1 MEESL
6 RNETV
11 LQYMPLIHKVVHGL
25 KINNKDYEHEDLVNI
40 GVFGLM
46 KAIDK
51 YDASL
56 NVPFINYAYMRIK
69 GAIIDEIRKT
79 SRVSRSKIK
88 AVNNYYD
95 AVSALQQ
102 TLLRT
107 PTDKELCKYLEITNN
122 DLKKIYETVH
132 QLSDV
137 SLDSI
142 LFEDSS
148 SETNL
153 MEMMADDS
161 ASNAVSDI
169 IKKEQ
174 LEYMKEAITELPER
188 EQQMLQLIYFE
199 ELSMKEVGYIY
210 DISTPRVSQIHG
222 KALLKLRES
231 LRKVYDND

>member
-1 MEESL
+1 MEDL
-6 RNETV
+6 QRNETV
-11 LQYMPLIHKVVHGL
+11 MQYMPLIHKVVHGL

-95 AVSALQQ
+95 AVS
-102 TLLRT
+102 T
-107 PTDKELCKYLEITNN
+107 PAADAPSHTDNKELCRHLSITDNE
-122 DLKKIYETVH
+122 LKKIYETVH

-148 SETNL
+148 NETKSDGS
-153 MEMMADDS
+153 DDRRFGS
-161 ASNAVSDI
+161 
-169 IKKEQ
+169 
-174 LEYMKEAITELPER
+174 LTR
-188 EQQMLQLIYFE
+188 
-199 ELSMKEVGYIY
+199 
-210 DISTPRVSQIHG
+210 
-222 KALLKLRES
+222 KAA
-231 LRKVYDND
+231 

>member
-1 MEESL
+1 MEEKQ

-11 LQYMPLIHKVVHGL
+11 IQYMPLIHKVVHGL

-40 GVFGLM
+40 GVIGLM
-46 KAIDK
+46 KAIEK
-51 YDASL
+51 YDVSL

-79 SRVSRSKIK
+79 SRVSRGKIK

-95 AVSALQQ
+95 AVSKLQQ
-102 TLLRT
+102 QLLRT
-107 PTDKELCKYLEITNN
+107 PTDKELCRYLEMT
-122 DLKKIYETVH
+122 DKELKKVYETVH
-132 QLSDV
+132 QLADV

-142 LFEDSS
+142 LFEDSTN
-148 SETNL
+148 ETNL
-153 MEMMADDS
+153 IEVMTNDS
-161 ASNAVSDI
+161 APDTETSV

-174 LEYMKEAITELPER
+174 LNYMKQAITKLPER
-188 EQQMLQLIYFE
+188 EQQILQLIYFE
-199 ELSMKEVGYIY
+199 ELSMKEVAYIY

-231 LRKVYDND
+231 LGKVYDND

>member
-1 MEESL
+1 MEENL

-11 LQYMPLIHKVVHGL
+11 VQYMPLIHKVVHGL
-25 KINNKDYEHEDLVNI
+25 KINNKDYEHDDLVNI

-95 AVSALQQ
+95 AVSTLQQ
-102 TLLRT
+102 KLLRT
-107 PTDKELCKYLEITNN
+107 PTDKELCRHLGITDT
-122 DLKKIYETVH
+122 DLKKVYETVH

-148 SETNL
+148 NETNL
-153 MEMMADDS
+153 MEVMADES
-161 ASNAVSDI
+161 APDAESDV
-169 IKKEQ
+169 IKEEQ
-174 LEYMKEAITELPER
+174 LSYMKTAITQLPER
-188 EQQMLQLIYFE
+188 DQQILQLIYFE
-199 ELSMKEVGYIY
+199 EMSMKEVAYIY

-231 LRKVYDND
+231 LGKVYDND

>member
-88 AVNNYYD
+88 AINNYYD

-122 DLKKIYETVH
+122 DLKKVYETVH

>member
-1 MEESL
+1 MEENL

-69 GAIIDEIRKT
+69 GAIIDEVRKT

-95 AVSALQQ
+95 AVSTLQQ

-107 PTDKELCKYLEITNN
+107 PTDKELCKHLEISDK
-122 DLKKIYETVH
+122 DLKKVYETVH

-142 LFEDSS
+142 LFEDTS

-153 MEMMADDS
+153 MEMMADNS
-161 ASNAVSDI
+161 VSDVAADI
-169 IKKEQ
+169 IKTEQ
-174 LEYMKEAITELPER
+174 LEFMKQAITQLPER
-188 EQQMLQLIYFE
+188 EQQILQLIYFE

-231 LRKVYDND
+231 LRKGYEND

>member
-1 MEESL
+1 MEENL

-11 LQYMPLIHKVVHGL
+11 IQYMPLIHKVVHGL

-95 AVSALQQ
+95 AVNTLQQ
-102 TLLRT
+102 KLLRT
-107 PTDKELCKYLEITNN
+107 PTDKELCRHLGITDD
-122 DLKKIYETVH
+122 DLKKVYETVH

-148 SETNL
+148 NETNL
-153 MEMMADDS
+153 MEVMADDS
-161 ASNAVSDI
+161 APDAETNV

-174 LEYMKEAITELPER
+174 LSFMKTAITQLPER
-188 EQQMLQLIYFE
+188 EQQILQLIYFE
-199 ELSMKEVGYIY
+199 ELSMKEVAYIY

-231 LRKVYDND
+231 LGKVYDND

>member
-1 MEESL
+1 MEEDL
-6 RNETV
+6 RNETIV
-11 LQYMPLIHKVVHGL
+11 QYMPLIHKVVHGL
-25 KINNKDYEHEDLVNI
+25 KINNKDYEHDDLVNI

-95 AVSALQQ
+95 AVNTLQQ
-102 TLLRT
+102 ELLRT
-107 PTDKELCKYLEITNN
+107 PTDKELSRHLGISDN
-122 DLKKIYETVH
+122 DLKKVYETVH

-148 SETNL
+148 NETNL
-153 MEMMADDS
+153 MDVMADDS
-161 ASNAVSDI
+161 TPDAETKV
-169 IKKEQ
+169 IKQEQ
-174 LEYMKEAITELPER
+174 LSYMKKAITQLPER
-188 EQQMLQLIYFE
+188 EQQILQLIYFE
-199 ELSMKEVGYIY
+199 ELSMKEVAYIY

-231 LRKVYDND
+231 LGKVYDND

>member
-1 MEESL
+1 MEDL
-6 RNETV
+6 QRNETV
-11 LQYMPLIHKVVHGL
+11 MQYMPLIHKVVHGL

-95 AVSALQQ
+95 AVSSLQQ

-107 PTDKELCKYLEITNN
+107 PTDKELCRHLSIT
-122 DLKKIYETVH
+122 DTELKKIYETVH

-148 SETNL
+148 NETNL
-153 MEMMADDS
+153 MEVMADDTAPDTES
-161 ASNAVSDI
+161 SV

-174 LEYMKEAITELPER
+174 MGFMKEAIQKLPER
-188 EQQMLQLIYFE
+188 EQQILQLIYFE
-199 ELSMKEVGYIY
+199 ELSMKEVAYIY
-210 DISTPRVSQIHG
+210 EISTPRVSQIHG

-231 LRKVYDND
+231 LGKVYDNA

>member
-1 MEESL
+1 MEENL

-11 LQYMPLIHKVVHGL
+11 VQYMPLIHKVVHGL
-25 KINNKDYEHEDLVNI
+25 KINNKDYEHDDLVNI

-69 GAIIDEIRKT
+69 GAIIDEIRKS

-95 AVSALQQ
+95 AVSTLQQ
-102 TLLRT
+102 KLLRT
-107 PTDKELCKYLEITNN
+107 PTDKELCRHLGITDT
-122 DLKKIYETVH
+122 DLKKVYETVH

-148 SETNL
+148 NETNL
-153 MEMMADDS
+153 MEVMADDS
-161 ASNAVSDI
+161 APDAESKL
-169 IKKEQ
+169 IKEEQ
-174 LEYMKEAITELPER
+174 LSYMKTAITQLPER
-188 EQQMLQLIYFE
+188 DQQILQLIYFE
-199 ELSMKEVGYIY
+199 ELSMKEVAYIY

-231 LRKVYDND
+231 LGKVYDND

>member
-1 MEESL
+1 MEEQL
-6 RNETV
+6 RNDTV
-11 LQYMPLIHKVVHGL
+11 MQYMPLVHKVVHGL
-25 KINNKDYEHEDLVNI
+25 KINNKEYDHEDLVNI
-40 GVFGLM
+40 GVIGLM
-46 KAIDK
+46 KAIEK
-51 YDASL
+51 YDDALS
-56 NVPFINYAYMRIK
+56 VPFINYAYMRIK

-88 AVNNYYD
+88 AVNEYYD
-95 AVSALQQ
+95 AINSLQQ

-107 PTDKELCKYLEITNN
+107 PTEKEICQQMGITDA

-137 SLDSI
+137 SLDDI
-142 LFEDSS
+142 LFEDSF

-153 MEMMADDS
+153 MEVMTDRS
-161 ASNAVSDI
+161 AVQAEEKL

-174 LEYMKEAITELPER
+174 LSFMKEAILTLSER
-188 EQQMLQLIYFE
+188 EQQILQLIYFE

-222 KALLKLRES
+222 KALLKLREVM
-231 LRKVYDND
+231 RKDYAHD